1 MVLPVLDQRSHNQQ
15 QQHVQKMY
23 VRLPVVYTLLIL
35 SFLSYSIIIRAE
47 QYAND
52 DQDDEAIVEEYV
64 NEYNNKYDSNAEYVD
79 GNGEIVYFTELAIY
93 PKRCIN

>member
-1 MVLPVLDQRSHNQQ
+1 LH
-15 QQHVQKMY
+15 
-23 VRLPVVYTLLIL
+23 
-35 SFLSYSIIIRAE
+35 AE

-79 GNGEIVYFTELAIY
+79 GNGEIVYYTELAIL
-93 PKRCIN
+93 PKRCIK

>member
-1 MVLPVLDQRSHNQQ
+1 
-15 QQHVQKMY
+15 MY
-23 VRLPVVYTLLIL
+23 VRLIFTVLIL
-35 SFLSYSIIIRAE
+35 SFLSYPIINAE

-79 GNGEIVYFTELAIY
+79 GNGEIVYFTELAIL
-93 PKRCIN
+93 PKRCIK

>member
-1 MVLPVLDQRSHNQQ
+1 
-15 QQHVQKMY
+15 MY
-23 VRLPVVYTLLIL
+23 VRLLFTTLIL
-35 SFLSYSIIIRAE
+35 SILSYPIIIHAE

-79 GNGEIVYFTELAIY
+79 ENGEILYYTELAIL
-93 PKRCIN
+93 PKRCIQ